1 MEYEYPSTMTVEKR
15 AGASKACSPASLSL
29 LIVHDELQPLRA
41 VAGFP
46 LRVMPQ
52 TRFQFAGADAPRQ
65 RPVRSS
71 SSRRIGQ
78 PIHAVRLQA
87 GFALTIGNQ
96 PRSQFVADLH
106 HLNRLSCSP
115 SPDGFKTIGKALIY
129 EAEPLSSDDKIYD

>member
-1 MEYEYPSTMTVEKR
+1 MVSSSPFSASTGT
-15 AGASKACSPASLSL
+15 ASLGAALSSI
-29 LIVHDELQPLRA
+29 IVHDEHQKGGA
-41 VAGFP
+41 VSGLASRRLP
-46 LRVMPQ
+46 H
-52 TRFQFAGADAPRQ
+52 TRFQFAGADALRQ